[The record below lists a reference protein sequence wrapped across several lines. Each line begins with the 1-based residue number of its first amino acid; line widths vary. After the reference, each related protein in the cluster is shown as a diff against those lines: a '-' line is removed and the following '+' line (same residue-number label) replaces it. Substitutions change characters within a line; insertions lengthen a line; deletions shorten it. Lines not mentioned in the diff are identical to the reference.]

1 MIDND
6 TEKQL
11 AEAQQRI
18 VELEEELAETNRGLM
33 ALTVELEQRVEQRTE
48 ALRARKADLKEA
60 QRLAHIGSWR
70 WDAKT
75 DVTTSTD
82 ELLRIFGFDPATETM
97 PDFEQQRG
105 RCYPAE
111 DWERVHAALQR
122 TLETGAGYELD
133 VRALRR
139 GETIWLTT
147 RGEAVR
153 DGNKRIVGLRGT
165 VADITARKRTEE
177 ALQRQSEV
185 LLGINR
191 LLELALGPLTQE
203 ELCEAGLAVVEDL
216 TASRISFIGEIGP
229 DGFLHDL
236 AISNPGWDACKM
248 NDRTGHRRPPG
259 NFPIHGIYGRVLADG
274 TSLIVNDPAAHPDRI
289 GLPEGHPPL
298 TTFLGVPLFREG
310 RVAGM
315 IAVAN
320 RAGGYRLEDQEA
332 LEAIAPAV
340 IEALDRKRAEEALRE
355 LNATL
360 ETKVAART
368 AELANRARQLQK
380 LALELSQAE
389 DRERRRIAVILHDD
403 LQQQIAA
410 AKFHVG
416 LIASRVKHDPSL
428 RKATAQVDDML
439 MEAVEK
445 SRRLSHDLSPAILQ
459 NGALGEAL
467 RWLADQMRIKHGLT
481 VRVDGD
487 RRVNSDSEALKT
499 FLYRAAQ
506 ELLFNVVKHARTDR
520 ARVRLRRLGR
530 CLCLSV
536 SDRGRGFDPQ
546 ALEATKGF
554 GLLSIRERIE
564 LLGGR
569 MTIRSRAGRGSTF
582 FIAIPDPQFAAV
594 GIEPESLGGRH
605 PIQRA
610 TRATPAED
618 PGRPRLRI
626 LLVDDHE
633 IMRQGL
639 VALFAEQHDLE
650 VVGEASNGRDAV
662 DQAYR
667 LQPDVVVLD
676 VAIPLMSGDE
686 AAAQIKRHLPETRI
700 IALSMFHEN
709 EVIERMRRAG
719 AEAYVLKTAPSETL
733 LTAIRG
739 EPSRTEAPVARPG
752 ARAQANPDEPG

>member
-1 MIDND
+1 MISND

-11 AEAQQRI
+11 AEAQRRI

-75 DVTTSTD
+75 KVTISTD

-105 RCYPAE
+105 RCYPPQ
-111 DWERVHAALQR
+111 DWERVRAAMQR
-122 TLETGAGYELD
+122 TLGTGAGYELD
-133 VRALRR
+133 VRAIRN

-153 DGNKRIVGLRGT
+153 DAHDRIVGLRGT
-165 VADITARKRTEE
+165 VADITSRKRTEE

-191 LLELALGPLTQE
+191 VLELALGRLTE
-203 ELCEAGLAVVEDL
+203 EQLCEACLEVVESL

-248 NDRTGHRRPPG
+248 NDQSGHRRPPG
-259 NFPIHGIYGRVLADG
+259 DFPIHGIYGRVLADG

-298 TTFLGVPLFREG
+298 TAFLGVSLFREDK
-310 RVAGM
+310 VVGM
-315 IAVAN
+315 IAVGN
-320 RAGGYRLEDQEA
+320 REDGYRIEDQEA
-332 LEAIAPAV
+332 LEAIAPAIV
-340 IEALDRKRAEEALRE
+340 EALDRKRAQKSLRE

-360 ETKVAART
+360 EGRVAERT
-368 AELANRARQLQK
+368 AELARRANQLQK

-416 LIASRVKHDPSL
+416 LIGSRARHDPSL
-428 RKATAQVDDML
+428 QKAVARVDEML

-445 SRRLSHDLSPAILQ
+445 SRRLSHELSPAILQ
-459 NGALGEAL
+459 HGTLGEAL
-467 RWLADQMRIKHGLT
+467 RWLASQMQAKHGLA

-487 RRVNSDSEALKT
+487 SRVNLDSDALRT
-499 FLYRAAQ
+499 FLFRAAQ
-506 ELLFNVVKHARTDR
+506 ELLFNVVKHSGTDR
-520 ARVRLRRLGR
+520 ARVHLRRLGR

-536 SDRGRGFDPQ
+536 SDRGSGFDPQ

-569 MTIRSRAGRGSTF
+569 MTIRSHVGRGSTF
-582 FIAIPDPQFAAV
+582 FIASPDRQFVAGA
-594 GIEPESLGGRH
+594 IERESLGRQQ
-605 PIQRA
+605 PVQRA
-610 TRATPAED
+610 DRAARDED
-618 PGRPRLRI
+618 TGQSRLRV
-626 LLVDDHE
+626 LLADDHE

-639 VALFAEQHDLE
+639 VALFAEQRDIE

-667 LQPDVVVLD
+667 LQPDVVVMD
-676 VAIPLMSGDE
+676 VAMPLMSGDE
-686 AAAQIKRHLPETRI
+686 AATQIKRHLPETRI
-700 IALSMFHEN
+700 VALSMFHEN
-709 EVIERMRRAG
+709 DVAERMRRAG

-739 EPSRTEAPVARPG
+739 EPARTKAPATRP
-752 ARAQANPDEPG
+752 